1 MMKNKKILIIIPV
14 VLVAFIAVYAGIMLS
29 GRGITATELDAQFV
43 QVIENNGCL
52 QCHAAEPDAFWYQ
65 KLPGFTGLF
74 EKDMT
79 NGYRS
84 IDLEKVVNQINS
96 GETVNI
102 ADVAKLEQA
111 TLNNDMP
118 VIQYTIVHWGADLNS
133 KEQQIVYDW
142 VREKRTAHVEA
153 FANKY
158 SMTMNDTFISEPVMP
173 LPDPSKF
180 DVNNEKAMLGLAM
193 YHDTRLSIDSTVSCA
208 SCHALDSAGQ
218 DNSRFARGV
227 GSQFGGISAPSVYN
241 AVFNVQQF
249 WNGRAPDLQGQAGG
263 PPANP
268 IEMGYENWDD
278 IVAYLRTQPDL
289 VARFAAI
296 YGAEGITQN
305 TVTDAIAEFERLL
318 VTPNSPFDK
327 YLLGD
332 KTALTSEEVQ
342 GYELFKK
349 NYCATCHVGASM
361 GGQSFEKLGTVVD
374 AAVYYAERGT
384 EQNGDDQGLFGFT
397 GIEDDRYKFKV
408 PNLRNVAKTAP
419 YMHDGTHV
427 TLEDAVRTM
436 FRFNTPTAEP
446 SDDTVNKIVLFL
458 NTLNGENEYMTYKN
472 VPTNLDMIRE

>member
-1 MMKNKKILIIIPV
+1 MMKKKNILIIIPV
-14 VLVAFIAVYAGIMLS
+14 ALVAFIAVYAGIMLS

-102 ADVAKLEQA
+102 ADVAKIEQA

-142 VREKRTAHVEA
+142 VREKRTAHVNA
-153 FANKY
+153 FATKY
-158 SMTMNDTFISEPVMP
+158 NMTMNDVFVEEPVMP
-173 LPDPSKF
+173 LPDPTKF
-180 DVNNEKAMLGLAM
+180 DVNNEKAMLGLDM

-208 SCHALDSAGQ
+208 SCHALDSTGQ

-249 WNGRAPDLQGQAGG
+249 WNGRAADLQGQAGG

-268 IEMGYENWDD
+268 IEMGYETWDD

-289 VARFAAI
+289 VARFEAI

-332 KTALTSEEVQ
+332 KTALTSEEIQ

-361 GGQSFEKLGTVVD
+361 GGQSFEKLGTVLD
-374 AAVYYAERGT
+374 AAVYYEERGT
-384 EQNGDDQGLFGFT
+384 EQNEDDQGLFGFT
-397 GIEDDRYKFKV
+397 GIEEDRYKFKV

-458 NTLNGENEYMTYKN
+458 NTLNGENEYMNYKN
-472 VPTNLDMIRE
+472 VPTNVDMLRK